1 MKSLDC
7 CKTDL
12 IQLQLKKILK
22 FRNIKTSFSKNKD
35 FFEMHLQNK
44 MRGTQTKEQK
54 VKKKV
59 LETKKLRILRF
70 SWMHP
75 QPSWSKKKSL
85 FFFFP
90 WPGQIHFFVPRQ
102 NIEEEFSEQNTIPEN
117 VLERRNSS
125 RAYKKSK
132 MTFRLF
138 AFFDSAED
146 IRWKRIGSSNFWT
159 FQKICFQ
166 NLKEMLKG

>member
-1 MKSLDC
+1 
-7 CKTDL
+7 
-12 IQLQLKKILK
+12 
-22 FRNIKTSFSKNKD
+22 
-35 FFEMHLQNK
+35 MHLQNK

-54 VKKKV
+54 VKKSFWN
-59 LETKKLRILRF
+59 KKIEN
-70 SWMHP
+70 
-75 QPSWSKKKSL
+75 SKIFMNAASAIMIKEEKP

-159 FQKICFQ
+159 FQK
-166 NLKEMLKG
+166 NLFSKSQRNAQRQTRRISETIFKN